1 MSRSPLESAIPAG
14 RTEKKSK
21 RGIFYT
27 ALLGVA
33 GLGAASSVFAAS
45 ITVNNATE
53 DVIDFAQANSAI
65 TGCDSSFT
73 VALDSIFTGGSFA
86 VSTITLGA
94 SGDAATQLST
104 DCGGKN
110 LTVNFYNSSNT
121 KLASLTGTLPSS
133 EQLNAENANGI
144 EIIGDELAALAA
156 SNNASSA
163 SDGTYAVAY
172 ESDQTA
178 FTLAANATRTTIE
191 IN

>member
-65 TGCDSSFT
+65 AGCDSSFE
-73 VALDSIFTGGSFA
+73 VALGSTFTSGSFA
-86 VSTITLGA
+86 VDTVTLGA
-94 SGDAATQLST
+94 STDASTQLAS
-104 DCGGKN
+104 DCGAKS
-110 LTVNFYNSSNT
+110 LTVNFYDSSNVL
-121 KLASLTGTLPSS
+121 LASLTGTLPSS
-133 EQLNAENANGI
+133 AELTTATGV
-144 EIIGDELAALAA
+144 ETIGTPDSSLAA
-156 SNNASSA
+156 SGNASSA
-163 SDGTYAVAY
+163 SSGTYDVAY
-172 ESDQTA
+172 ESGETA
-178 FTLAANATRTTIE
+178 VTLAADATRTTIE